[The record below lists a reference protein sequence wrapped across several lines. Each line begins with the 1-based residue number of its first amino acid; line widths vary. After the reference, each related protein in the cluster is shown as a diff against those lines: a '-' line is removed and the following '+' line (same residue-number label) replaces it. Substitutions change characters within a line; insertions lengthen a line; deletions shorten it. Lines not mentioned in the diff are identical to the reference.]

1 MEFLRDNLVN
11 IRQVKAEL
19 NGGFLAVLWAFDNFA
34 GFSLAEILLVL
45 LDLVHHAFKKHEGVL
60 FVGVLWIRVVI
71 IIISSS

>member
-34 GFSLAEILLVL
+34 GSSLVEILLVL